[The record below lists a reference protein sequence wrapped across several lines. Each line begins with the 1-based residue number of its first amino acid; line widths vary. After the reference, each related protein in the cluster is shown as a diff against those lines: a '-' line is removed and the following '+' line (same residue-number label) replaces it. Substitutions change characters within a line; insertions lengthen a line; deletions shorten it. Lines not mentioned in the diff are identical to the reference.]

1 MEAITFSQSQIHLL
15 NMVSHIKTENSLEL
29 LKEQLSQFYAD
40 LIDIGS
46 QDVHQKD
53 WVRNPLR
60 VAAVDA
66 NNNRKNTGAKAEN
79 HFAYWRFVGNL
90 TL

>member
-40 LIDIGS
+40 LIDKEMDELWDSG
-46 QDVHQKD
+46 QLNEQKLKNLRNSHYRTLE
-53 WVRNPLR
+53 VRML
-60 VAAVDA
+60 
-66 NNNRKNTGAKAEN
+66 
-79 HFAYWRFVGNL
+79 
-90 TL
+90 